1 MSKSAA
7 AVHFSP
13 SSWPI
18 AGPWAFESGKNRPRW
33 GRLSLST
40 SQVRQAARPLHCLRL
55 LLAVWLALW
64 SLASPAQTLEIIELR
79 NRPAEQ
85 LLPVLQPLVAGGGS
99 ISGTGFQLIVRTT
112 PANLAQLRQ
121 VIASLDRAQRQLL
134 ISVRQ
139 DFGGVA
145 RSGGVGGQIVLAPG
159 ASGARGSVFERTG
172 TAQDNVSQQLRVQ
185 EGNQAYIST
194 GESTLVQQR
203 TVTRTVNGVIVSES
217 ALPRDFN
224 TGFYVTPRVNGDTVF
239 LEIGAQRDTRA
250 DLGPGSANTNRVVS
264 TISGRLGEWIELGG
278 VNQSQ
283 SAETRGLLSRSS
295 DAGAQ
300 ERRVHVRVEE
310 VR

>member
-1 MSKSAA
+1 MKTLRQLLRLALPACLFLVAA
-7 AVHFSP
+7 A
-13 SSWPI
+13 
-18 AGPWAFESGKNRPRW
+18 
-33 GRLSLST
+33 
-40 SQVRQAARPLHCLRL
+40 CL
-55 LLAVWLALW
+55 
-64 SLASPAQTLEIIELR
+64 AQTLEIVQLR
-79 NRPAEQ
+79 HRPAEQ
-85 LLPVLQPLVAGGGS
+85 LLPVLQPLLAGGGS
-99 ISGTGFQLIVRTT
+99 LSGSGFQLIVRTT
-112 PANLAQLRQ
+112 PANLEQLRQ

-139 DFGGVA
+139 DFGGVT
-145 RSGGVGGQIVLAPG
+145 RGGGVGGQIVLAPG
-159 ASGARGSVFERTG
+159 ASAARGSVFERSG

-185 EGNQAYIST
+185 EGNQAYISS

-203 TVTRTVNGVIVSES
+203 SVTRTVNGVIVTET

-239 LEIGAQRDTRA
+239 LEIGAQRDSRA
-250 DLGPGSANTNRVVS
+250 DLGPGSANTNRVAS

-283 SAETRGLLSRSS
+283 SADTRGLLSRSS

-300 ERRVHVRVEE
+300 ERRVYVRVEE

>member
-1 MSKSAA
+1 MKT
-7 AVHFSP
+7 
-13 SSWPI
+13 
-18 AGPWAFESGKNRPRW
+18 
-33 GRLSLST
+33 L
-40 SQVRQAARPLHCLRL
+40 RQLLRL
-55 LLAVWLALW
+55 ALPAC
-64 SLASPAQTLEIIELR
+64 LFLVTAACLAQTLEIVQLR
-79 NRPAEQ
+79 HRPAEQ
-85 LLPVLQPLVAGGGS
+85 LLPVLQPLLAGGGS
-99 ISGTGFQLIVRTT
+99 LSGSGFQLIVRTT

-145 RSGGVGGQIVLAPG
+145 RGGGVGGQIVLAPG
-159 ASGARGSVFERTG
+159 ASAARGSVFERSG

-185 EGNQAYIST
+185 EGNQAYISS

-203 TVTRTVNGVIVSES
+203 SVTRTVNGVIVTET

-239 LEIGAQRDTRA
+239 LEIGAQRDSRA
-250 DLGPGSANTNRVVS
+250 DLGPGSANTNRVAS

-283 SAETRGLLSRSS
+283 SADTRGLLSRSS

-300 ERRVHVRVEE
+300 ERRVYVRVEE

>member
-1 MSKSAA
+1 MKT
-7 AVHFSP
+7 
-13 SSWPI
+13 
-18 AGPWAFESGKNRPRW
+18 
-33 GRLSLST
+33 L
-40 SQVRQAARPLHCLRL
+40 RQPLRL
-55 LLAVWLALW
+55 ALFAWLFLV
-64 SLASPAQTLEIIELR
+64 SLASLAQTLEIIELKH
-79 NRPAEQ
+79 RPAGQ
-85 LLPVLQPLVAGGGS
+85 LLPVLQPLLASGGS

-145 RSGGVGGQIVLAPG
+145 RGGGVGGQIVLAPG
-159 ASGARGSVFERTG
+159 ASGARGSVFERSG

-203 TVTRTVNGVIVSES
+203 SVTRTVNGVIVSET

-224 TGFYVTPRVNGDTVF
+224 TGFYVTPRVNGESVF

-264 TISGRLGEWIELGG
+264 TISGRLGEWIELGV

-283 SAETRGLLSRSS
+283 SADTRGLMSRSS

>member
-1 MSKSAA
+1 MKTLRQLLRLALPACLFLVAA
-7 AVHFSP
+7 A
-13 SSWPI
+13 
-18 AGPWAFESGKNRPRW
+18 
-33 GRLSLST
+33 
-40 SQVRQAARPLHCLRL
+40 CL
-55 LLAVWLALW
+55 
-64 SLASPAQTLEIIELR
+64 AQTLEIVQLR
-79 NRPAEQ
+79 HRPAEQ
-85 LLPVLQPLVAGGGS
+85 LLPVLQPLLAGGGS
-99 ISGTGFQLIVRTT
+99 LSGSGFQLIVRTT
-112 PANLAQLRQ
+112 PANLEQLRQ

-145 RSGGVGGQIVLAPG
+145 RGGGVGGQIVLAPG
-159 ASGARGSVFERTG
+159 ASAARGSVFERSG

-185 EGNQAYIST
+185 EGNQAYISS

-203 TVTRTVNGVIVSES
+203 SVTRTVNGVIVTET

-224 TGFYVTPRVNGDTVF
+224 TGFYVTPRINGDTVF
-239 LEIGAQRDTRA
+239 LEIGAQRDSRA
-250 DLGPGSANTNRVVS
+250 DLGPGSANTNRVAS

-283 SAETRGLLSRSS
+283 SADTRGLLSRSS

-300 ERRVHVRVEE
+300 ERRVYVRVEE

>member
-1 MSKSAA
+1 MKTLRQLLRLALPAWLFLVA
-7 AVHFSP
+7 AV
-13 SSWPI
+13 
-18 AGPWAFESGKNRPRW
+18 
-33 GRLSLST
+33 
-40 SQVRQAARPLHCLRL
+40 CL
-55 LLAVWLALW
+55 
-64 SLASPAQTLEIIELR
+64 AQTLEILQLR
-79 NRPAEQ
+79 HRPAEQ
-85 LLPVLQPLVAGGGS
+85 LLPVLQPLLAGGGTL
-99 ISGTGFQLIVRTT
+99 SGSGFQLIVRTT
-112 PANLAQLRQ
+112 PANLEQLRQ

-145 RSGGVGGQIVLAPG
+145 RGGGVGGQIVLAPG
-159 ASGARGSVFERTG
+159 ASAARGSVFERSG

-185 EGNQAYIST
+185 EGNQAYISS

-203 TVTRTVNGVIVSES
+203 SVTRTVNGVIVTET

-264 TISGRLGEWIELGG
+264 TISGRLGEWIELAG

-283 SAETRGLLSRSS
+283 SADTRGLLSRSS

-300 ERRVHVRVEE
+300 ERRVYVRVEE

>member
-1 MSKSAA
+1 MKT
-7 AVHFSP
+7 
-13 SSWPI
+13 
-18 AGPWAFESGKNRPRW
+18 
-33 GRLSLST
+33 L
-40 SQVRQAARPLHCLRL
+40 RQLLRL
-55 LLAVWLALW
+55 ALPAWLFLVTAACLAQ
-64 SLASPAQTLEIIELR
+64 SLEILQLR
-79 NRPAEQ
+79 HRPAEQ
-85 LLPVLQPLVAGGGS
+85 LLPVLQPLLAGGGTL
-99 ISGTGFQLIVRTT
+99 SGSGFQLIVRTT
-112 PANLAQLRQ
+112 PANLEQLRQ

-145 RSGGVGGQIVLAPG
+145 RGGGVGGQIVLAPG
-159 ASGARGSVFERTG
+159 ASAARGSVFERSG

-185 EGNQAYIST
+185 EGNQAYISS

-203 TVTRTVNGVIVSES
+203 SVTRTVNGVIVTET

-264 TISGRLGEWIELGG
+264 TISGRLGEWIELAG

-283 SAETRGLLSRSS
+283 SADTRGLLSRSS

-300 ERRVHVRVEE
+300 ERRVYVRVEE

>member
-1 MSKSAA
+1 MKTLRQ
-7 AVHFSP
+7 P
-13 SSWPI
+13 L
-18 AGPWAFESGKNRPRW
+18 
-33 GRLSLST
+33 RLAL
-40 SQVRQAARPLHCLRL
+40 VAWL
-55 LLAVWLALW
+55 LLAALACL
-64 SLASPAQTLEIIELR
+64 AQTLEIIELKH
-79 NRPAEQ
+79 RPALQ

-99 ISGTGFQLIVRTT
+99 ISGSGFQLMVRTT

-159 ASGARGSVFERTG
+159 ASGARASVFERSG
-172 TAQDNVSQQLRVQ
+172 TAQDNVSQQLRVL
-185 EGNQAYIST
+185 EGNQAYISS
-194 GESTLVQQR
+194 GESTLTQQR
-203 TVTRTVNGVIVSES
+203 SVTRTVNGVIVSEL
-217 ALPRDFN
+217 AQPRDFN

-239 LEIGAQRDTRA
+239 LDIGAQRDTRA
-250 DLGPGSANTNRVVS
+250 DLGPGSANTNRVAS

-283 SAETRGLLSRSS
+283 SAETRGLMSRSS

-300 ERRVHVRVEE
+300 ERRVYVRVEE

>member
-1 MSKSAA
+1 MK
-7 AVHFSP
+7 
-13 SSWPI
+13 
-18 AGPWAFESGKNRPRW
+18 RPRH
-33 GRLSLST
+33 
-40 SQVRQAARPLHCLRL
+40 PLRL
-55 LLAVWLALW
+55 LLLVWLALL
-64 SLASPAQTLEIIELR
+64 SLASPAQTLEIIELK

-85 LLPVLQPLVAGGGS
+85 LLPLLQPLLAGGGG
-99 ISGTGFQLIVRTT
+99 ISGSGFQLIVRTT

-134 ISVRQ
+134 ISLRQ

-159 ASGARGSVFERTG
+159 ASGARGSVFERSG
-172 TAQDNVSQQLRVQ
+172 TAQDNLWQQVRVQ
-185 EGNQAYIST
+185 EGNQAYISS

-203 TVTRTVNGVIVSES
+203 SVTRTVNGVIVSES

-239 LEIGAQRDTRA
+239 LEIGAQRDSRA

-264 TISGRLGEWIELGG
+264 SISGRLGEWIELAG

-283 SAETRGLLSRSS
+283 SADTRGLMSRSS

-300 ERRVHVRVEE
+300 ERRVYVRVEE

>member
-1 MSKSAA
+1 MKTL
-7 AVHFSP
+7 
-13 SSWPI
+13 
-18 AGPWAFESGKNRPRW
+18 R
-33 GRLSLST
+33 RLLRLALLACLFQLST
-40 SQVRQAARPLHCLRL
+40 NCLAQA
-55 LLAVWLALW
+55 
-64 SLASPAQTLEIIELR
+64 LEILELR
-79 NRPAEQ
+79 HRPAEQ

-99 ISGTGFQLIVRTT
+99 ISGSGFQLIVRTT

-121 VIASLDRAQRQLL
+121 VIASLDRVQRQLM

-145 RSGGVGGQIVLAPG
+145 RTGGVGGQIVLAPG
-159 ASGARGSVFERTG
+159 ASGARGSVFERSA
-172 TAQDNVSQQLRVQ
+172 TALDYVSQQLRVQ

-203 TVTRTVNGVIVSES
+203 SVTRSVNGVIVSETVQ
-217 ALPRDFN
+217 PRDFN

-250 DLGPGSANTNRVVS
+250 DLGPGSANTHRVVS
-264 TISGRLGEWIELGG
+264 SISGRLGEWIELSA

-283 SAETRGLLSRSS
+283 SADTRGLLSRSS

-300 ERRVHVRVEE
+300 ERRVYVRVEE

>member
-1 MSKSAA
+1 MHTPRRLLRLALLAWLFLAA
-7 AVHFSP
+7 AVC
-13 SSWPI
+13 
-18 AGPWAFESGKNRPRW
+18 
-33 GRLSLST
+33 
-40 SQVRQAARPLHCLRL
+40 Q
-55 LLAVWLALW
+55 
-64 SLASPAQTLEIIELR
+64 AQTLEILELR
-79 NRPAEQ
+79 HRPAEQ
-85 LLPVLQPLVAGGGS
+85 LLPVLQPLLAGGGS
-99 ISGTGFQLIVRTT
+99 ISGSGFQLIVRTT

-121 VIASLDRAQRQLL
+121 VIASLDRAQRQLM

-159 ASGARGSVFERTG
+159 ASGARGSVFERSG
-172 TAQDNVSQQLRVQ
+172 SAQDNVSQQLRVQ

-203 TVTRTVNGVIVSES
+203 SVTRTVNGVIVSES
-217 ALPRDFN
+217 VQPRDFN
-224 TGFYVTPRVNGDTVF
+224 TGFYVTPRVNGDMVF

-264 TISGRLGEWIELGG
+264 TISGRLGEWIELGA

-283 SAETRGLLSRSS
+283 SADTRGLLSRSS

-300 ERRVHVRVEE
+300 ERRVSVRVEE

>member
-1 MSKSAA
+1 MKTLRQLLRLALPAWLFLVAA
-7 AVHFSP
+7 A
-13 SSWPI
+13 
-18 AGPWAFESGKNRPRW
+18 
-33 GRLSLST
+33 
-40 SQVRQAARPLHCLRL
+40 CL
-55 LLAVWLALW
+55 
-64 SLASPAQTLEIIELR
+64 AQTLEILQLR
-79 NRPAEQ
+79 HRPAEQ
-85 LLPVLQPLVAGGGS
+85 LLPVLQPLLAGGGTL
-99 ISGTGFQLIVRTT
+99 SGSGFQLIVRTT
-112 PANLAQLRQ
+112 PANLEQLRQ

-145 RSGGVGGQIVLAPG
+145 RAGGVGGQIVLAPG
-159 ASGARGSVFERTG
+159 ASAARGSVFERSG

-185 EGNQAYIST
+185 EGNQAYISS

-203 TVTRTVNGVIVSES
+203 SVTRTVNGVIVTET

-264 TISGRLGEWIELGG
+264 TISGRLGEWIELAG

-283 SAETRGLLSRSS
+283 SADTRGLLSRSS

-300 ERRVHVRVEE
+300 ERRVYVRVEE

>member
-1 MSKSAA
+1 MNA
-7 AVHFSP
+7 
-13 SSWPI
+13 
-18 AGPWAFESGKNRPRW
+18 PRH
-33 GRLSLST
+33 
-40 SQVRQAARPLHCLRL
+40 PLRL
-55 LLAVWLALW
+55 LLLAWLALL
-64 SLASPAQTLEIIELR
+64 SLASLAQTLEIIELR
-79 NRPAEQ
+79 NRPAGE
-85 LLPVLQPLVAGGGS
+85 LLPVLQPLIAAGGS
-99 ISGTGFQLIVRTT
+99 ISGSGFQLIVRTT
-112 PANLAQLRQ
+112 PANLVQLRQ
-121 VIASLDRAQRQLL
+121 LIASLDRAQRQLL

-145 RSGGVGGQIVLAPG
+145 RSGGVGGQIALSPG

-172 TAQDNVSQQLRVQ
+172 TAQDNVAQQVRVQ
-185 EGNQAYIST
+185 EGNQAYISS

-203 TVTRTVNGVIVSES
+203 SVTRTINGVIVSET

-224 TGFYVTPRVNGDTVF
+224 TGFYVTPRINGDTVF

-264 TISGRLGEWIELGG
+264 TISGRLGEWIELAG

-283 SAETRGLLSRSS
+283 SADTRGLMSRSS

-300 ERRVHVRVEE
+300 ERRVYVRVEE

>member
-1 MSKSAA
+1 MKTLRQLLRLALPACLFLVAA
-7 AVHFSP
+7 A
-13 SSWPI
+13 
-18 AGPWAFESGKNRPRW
+18 
-33 GRLSLST
+33 
-40 SQVRQAARPLHCLRL
+40 CL
-55 LLAVWLALW
+55 
-64 SLASPAQTLEIIELR
+64 AQTLEIVQLR
-79 NRPAEQ
+79 HRPAEQ
-85 LLPVLQPLVAGGGS
+85 LLPVLQPLLAGGGS
-99 ISGTGFQLIVRTT
+99 LSGSGFQLIVRTT
-112 PANLAQLRQ
+112 PANLEQLRQ

-145 RSGGVGGQIVLAPG
+145 RGGGVGGQIVLAPG
-159 ASGARGSVFERTG
+159 ASAARGSVFERSG

-185 EGNQAYIST
+185 EGNQAYISS

-203 TVTRTVNGVIVSES
+203 SVTRTVNGVIVTET

-239 LEIGAQRDTRA
+239 LEIGAQRDSRA
-250 DLGPGSANTNRVVS
+250 DLGPGSANTNRVAS

-283 SAETRGLLSRSS
+283 SADTRGLLSRSS

-300 ERRVHVRVEE
+300 ERRVYVRVEE

>member
-1 MSKSAA
+1 MKT
-7 AVHFSP
+7 
-13 SSWPI
+13 
-18 AGPWAFESGKNRPRW
+18 
-33 GRLSLST
+33 L
-40 SQVRQAARPLHCLRL
+40 RQLLRL
-55 LLAVWLALW
+55 ALPAC
-64 SLASPAQTLEIIELR
+64 LFLVTAACLAQTLEIVQLR
-79 NRPAEQ
+79 HRPAEQ
-85 LLPVLQPLVAGGGS
+85 LLPVLQPLLAGGGS
-99 ISGTGFQLIVRTT
+99 LSGSGFQLIVRTT
-112 PANLAQLRQ
+112 PANLEQLRQ

-145 RSGGVGGQIVLAPG
+145 RGGGVGGQIVLAPG
-159 ASGARGSVFERTG
+159 ASAARGSVFERSG

-185 EGNQAYIST
+185 EGNQAYISS

-203 TVTRTVNGVIVSES
+203 SVTRTVNGVIVTET

-239 LEIGAQRDTRA
+239 LEIGAQRDSRA
-250 DLGPGSANTNRVVS
+250 DLGPGSANTNRVAS

-283 SAETRGLLSRSS
+283 SADTRGLLSRSS

-300 ERRVHVRVEE
+300 ERRVYVRVEE